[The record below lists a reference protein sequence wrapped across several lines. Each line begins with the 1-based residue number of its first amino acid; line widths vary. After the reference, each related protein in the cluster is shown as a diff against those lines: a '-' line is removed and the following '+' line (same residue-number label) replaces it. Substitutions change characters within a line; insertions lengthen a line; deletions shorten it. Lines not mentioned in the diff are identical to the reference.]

1 MSAYASL
8 FKSFLDREG
17 IRYNE
22 GNNEIISITY
32 SAENTNSIEVFV
44 RFDED
49 GKNRVTLV
57 SFAIG
62 EFPQAQFAKA
72 LVTCNMM
79 NRKYRWV
86 KFYINDNNCIAVSSD
101 AILDEETCGDECM
114 EYVIRIVK
122 IIDGA
127 YPEFMKA
134 RWA

>member
-1 MSAYASL
+1 MSVYASR
-8 FKSFLDREG
+8 FKSFLDRKG
-17 IRYNE
+17 IRYRE
-22 GNNEIISITY
+22 GDDEVISITY
-32 SAENTNSIEVFV
+32 NTDNAQSVEVLAA
-44 RFDED
+44 FDDD
-49 GKNRVTLV
+49 GKNRVTFI

-72 LVTCNMM
+72 LVTCNAM

-86 KFYINDNNCIAVSSD
+86 KFYINDNNCITVSSD

-114 EYVIRIVK
+114 EYVIRIIRIV
-122 IIDGA
+122 DEA